1 MLVLRVE
8 DAALVVA
15 AVEVVVSRWSPLLNE
30 LKGSFASTVGVETAV
45 SGHGCEIL

>member
-30 LKGSFASTVGVETAV
+30 LKGSFASTVLGVETAV
-45 SGHGCEIL
+45 SGCEIL